1 MEVGQCPLHC
11 CLGSRVNDWSASSH
25 LGPCGDLVN
34 GSDTPWSSIPALSF
48 LNVKER
54 YTYALSQLLGS
65 FMLFND
71 EPNSFFFF
79 NLFWLCRVSV
89 AACGLLSCSMHAGSS
104 SPTRDRTQVPCIG
117 SVESLPTGPPV
128 RSQDELNSN

>member
-11 CLGSRVNDWSASSH
+11 WLGSRVNDWSASSC

-54 YTYALSQLLGS
+54 YTYALSQLFGS
-65 FMLFND
+65 FMLFKD
-71 EPNSFFFF
+71 EPNSFF
-79 NLFWLCRVSV
+79 
-89 AACGLLSCSMHAGSS
+89 
-104 SPTRDRTQVPCIG
+104 
-117 SVESLPTGPPV
+117 
-128 RSQDELNSN
+128 